1 MYRMETHIQINSIIS
16 SLIVKDINILAWV
29 GFQQNVKF
37 QTKIHGTSNQIFTSF
52 NTMIC

>member
-29 GFQQNVKF
+29 GIQQNVKF
-37 QTKIHGTSNQIFTSF
+37 QTKIHGNSYQLFTSF
-52 NTMIC
+52 NIMSC